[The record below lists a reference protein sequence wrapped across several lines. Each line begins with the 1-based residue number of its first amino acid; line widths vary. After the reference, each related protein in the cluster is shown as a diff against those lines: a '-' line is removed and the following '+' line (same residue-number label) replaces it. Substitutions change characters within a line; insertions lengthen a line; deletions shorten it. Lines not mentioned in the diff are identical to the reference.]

1 MWKSYLFLHT
11 YETKL
16 VFIYDMHVII
26 ESQSHRLTGITFS
39 SQLSSMIDDRAGQF
53 FHSSLLIS
61 SKCRIWAADKLTW
74 LCPGAST
81 LVANR
86 LQMALLALPRPS
98 TGNANIR
105 RVYLFDEQT
114 KLRMLICQSQT
125 KLIWFD
131 RKNFWL
137 DASFFF
143 CFRTFSLLLN
153 AVYPRKCAML
163 FYDCY
168 SLLLPQKNERNFHG
182 GGWSYYY
189 CFHITFPSG
198 DRVKIDFQKKTA
210 ELWVVRNFFI
220 CY

>member
-1 MWKSYLFLHT
+1 MWLYAWIRKEMWKSYLFLHT

-26 ESQSHRLTGITFS
+26 ESQSNHLTGISFS
-39 SQLSSMIDDRAGQF
+39 SQLTSMIDDRAGQF

-86 LQMALLALPRPS
+86 LQMALPALPRPS

-143 CFRTFSLLLN
+143 LFSY
-153 AVYPRKCAML
+153 V
-163 FYDCY
+163 
-168 SLLLPQKNERNFHG
+168 
-182 GGWSYYY
+182 
-189 CFHITFPSG
+189 
-198 DRVKIDFQKKTA
+198 
-210 ELWVVRNFFI
+210 FFI
-220 CY
+220 VKRCISAEMCHVFLRLL